1 MTQGNLDR
9 LRKSCS
15 FPSGIQA
22 RIPKD
27 GETILSTRLDEV
39 AFYEAAF
46 HASLQL
52 PIHPTI
58 RKILNFYNIC
68 PAQLSLNAWRSVVCV
83 LVVCHYYKGAL
94 SLNEFRCLFSL
105 FKTLKPNSGWLYFKA
120 RLGKTVVKGSPTMS
134 RGGKGGYSSSW
145 GTIRNFLQAYLER
158 KEFRG
163 SRDHGA
169 PQVSLHFALC
179 YFIIQV

>member
-1 MTQGNLDR
+1 MKLTNSLLSLQRNRLLEPNLLTKGEVSRDNRTSLEKEFNIMT
-9 LRKSCS
+9 LRELYS
-15 FPSGIQA
+15 FPPGIQVKL
-22 RIPKD
+22 PKE

-83 LVVCHYYKGAL
+83 LVVCNYY
-94 SLNEFRCLFSL
+94 N
-105 FKTLKPNSGWLYFKA
+105 
-120 RLGKTVVKGSPTMS
+120 
-134 RGGKGGYSSSW
+134 
-145 GTIRNFLQAYLER
+145 
-158 KEFRG
+158 
-163 SRDHGA
+163 
-169 PQVSLHFALC
+169 
-179 YFIIQV
+179 